1 MAPQPLP
8 LADDAPVAV
17 WSAVVNGNP
26 VRAIIKSHDVLLDVI
41 RDGIG
46 SLGTKRGCD
55 MGTCGCCTV
64 MIDGKPR
71 LSCLTLAMEAKNH
84 QITTVEGLSDGHYL
98 HPIQDMFAECGGSR
112 CGFCTPGFLVASA
125 ALLDGNPSPT
135 REEAM
140 QAIEGNLCRCTGYQQ
155 IIDSIMSASKILSEG
170 SQIQATTEPASDP
183 HPNSRG

>member
-98 HPIQDMFAECGGSR
+98 SLIHI
-112 CGFCTPGFLVASA
+112 
-125 ALLDGNPSPT
+125 
-135 REEAM
+135 
-140 QAIEGNLCRCTGYQQ
+140 
-155 IIDSIMSASKILSEG
+155 
-170 SQIQATTEPASDP
+170 
-183 HPNSRG
+183 

>member
-1 MAPQPLP
+1 MNKESEFFEGAKGTLQTNK
-8 LADDAPVAV
+8 ANFRRGKEE
-17 WSAVVNGNP
+17 AVV
-26 VRAIIKSHDVLLDVI
+26 VEL
-41 RDGIG
+41 
-46 SLGTKRGCD
+46 
-55 MGTCGCCTV
+55 TV
-64 MIDGKPR
+64 
-71 LSCLTLAMEAKNH
+71 N
-84 QITTVEGLSDGHYL
+84 
-98 HPIQDMFAECGGSR
+98 QDMFAECGGSQ

-125 ALLDGNPSPT
+125 ALLDGNPTPT